1 MFLNDFRDFIT
12 KQYPEPTDRVELHL
26 KWANDSINAL
36 SKEAV
41 LELGFKIRNTNL
53 NLKIFNKNNLIK
65 ESNIFKQTNL
75 LINNK
80 DLYCEINNDVCFH
93 GILAYNFT
101 YNDFNQL
108 LTNFLS
114 INKLNDANKKQK

>member
-1 MFLNDFRDFIT
+1 MHVRVIKSDNSFI
-12 KQYPEPTDRVELHL
+12 
-26 KWANDSINAL
+26 
-36 SKEAV
+36 
-41 LELGFKIRNTNL
+41 
-53 NLKIFNKNNLIK
+53 KNNLIK

-114 INKLNDANKKQK
+114 NNSYEIAFLRTSPL

>member
-1 MFLNDFRDFIT
+1 MASL
-12 KQYPEPTDRVELHL
+12 
-26 KWANDSINAL
+26 
-36 SKEAV
+36 
-41 LELGFKIRNTNL
+41 
-53 NLKIFNKNNLIK
+53 
-65 ESNIFKQTNL
+65 IFKQTNL

-114 INKLNDANKKQK
+114 INFPLLYFLLAQQSDLDNKTLRQLQRLQLLEKP